1 MKITLNQ
8 GQDIFFTSDTHI
20 NHKNICRGVSEW
32 LNDSSKGHLRTRDFN
47 NLEEM
52 NSTIIDNINR
62 KVGQDDILVHLGD
75 FSFGG
80 HQHIPEFRQRIVCQN
95 IIFVYGNHD
104 EHIQKNTDD
113 YQSLFSSVHHYLEL
127 EIIKSATHQIF
138 GGPTKHNF
146 VLCHF
151 PIASHNNI
159 RKGWMHLHGHVH
171 LDSTRKLGPG
181 KMLDVGVDGNYL
193 TPYSLSEVVSLLKDR
208 PNKSL
213 MEHDHHAD

>member
-20 NHKNICRGVSEW
+20 NHKNICRGVSAW
-32 LNDSSKGHLRTRDFN
+32 LDDPSMGQFRTRDFDT
-47 NLEEM
+47 LDKM

-80 HQHIPEFRQRIVCQN
+80 YQNIPEFRRRIICQN

-104 EHIQKNTDD
+104 EHIQKNTDNF
-113 YQSLFSSVHHYLEL
+113 QSLFSSVHHYLEL
-127 EIIKSATHQIF
+127 QVSKPTHQIF
-138 GGPTKHNF
+138 GGSIKHNF

-171 LDSTRKLGPG
+171 LDKARKLGPG
-181 KMLDVGVDGNYL
+181 KMLDVGMDGNDL
-193 TPYSLSEVVSLLKDR
+193 TPYSLSEVVSLLKNR

-213 MEHDHHAD
+213 MDHDHHAD

>member
-1 MKITLNQ
+1 MKITLKE
-8 GQDIFFTSDTHI
+8 GQDIYFTSDTHI

-32 LNDSSKGHLRTRDFN
+32 VDNPLMGQFRTRDFK
-47 NLEEM
+47 NLDQM
-52 NSTIIDNINR
+52 NSAIIDNINH

-80 HQHIPEFRQRIVCQN
+80 HQHIPEFRQRILCQN

-104 EHIQKNTDD
+104 EHIQKNTGN

-127 EIIKSATHQIF
+127 EVVKPFHQIF
-138 GGPTKHNF
+138 GLTIRQNF

-171 LDSTRKLGPG
+171 SDKTRKLSPG
-181 KMLDVGVDGNYL
+181 KMLDVGMDGNDL
-193 TPYSLSEVVSLLKDR
+193 TPYSLSEVIRLLRDR
-208 PNKSL
+208 PNLSL
-213 MEHDHHAD
+213 MEHDHHAE

>member
-1 MKITLNQ
+1 MKIILNP

-32 LNDSSKGHLRTRDFN
+32 GSDPSMGQFRTRDFE
-47 NLEEM
+47 NLEKM
-52 NSTIIDNINR
+52 NSAIIDNINR

-104 EHIQKNTDD
+104 EHIQKNTSN
-113 YQSLFSSVHHYLEL
+113 YQSLFSSTHHYLEL
-127 EIIKSATHQIF
+127 SVRPYTQKMMRSIDY
-138 GGPTKHNF
+138 NF

-171 LDSTRKLGPG
+171 LDKARKLSPG
-181 KMLDVGVDGNYL
+181 KMLDVGMDGNDL
-193 TPYSLSEVVSLLKDR
+193 TPYSLSEVVSLLKNR
-208 PNKSL
+208 PNLSL
-213 MEHDHHAD
+213 MEHDHHVE